1 MHAKWTRWCSMLVV
15 VVLIAPLWAVA
26 QPRPREP
33 HSDSGAD
40 RLRGAMQV
48 INDWRDE
55 VSLSMWS
62 DNRERLGEWL
72 VRPGENVV
80 LQERGE
86 LLRVRPNYMIKVGDD
101 GD

>member
-1 MHAKWTRWCSMLVV
+1 
-15 VVLIAPLWAVA
+15 
-26 QPRPREP
+26 
-33 HSDSGAD
+33 
-40 RLRGAMQV
+40 MQV